1 MSYLQHTKVLNA
13 LCTLA
18 IIVWSCAC
26 EQSEGHKESFAD
38 YSPYLD
44 SLLTSNLSSHDLD
57 QLSLALDSSMAPGA
71 FDLNTQEN
79 RTLLKAGDLGGLI
92 YGSHELI
99 SQLKNSKEI
108 TATHEQPEVVFRA
121 IKFNLPWDSYRRGES
136 LQLHME
142 TCKDLN
148 YWRAFLDMMAANR
161 FNALTLWNLHPFN
174 FMIQAKGFPAAH
186 TFSDEEYA
194 RWKRLYKGIF
204 AMAKERGIETYIVNW
219 NIYAPNEFLN
229 KHGLKLIKN
238 KHATLGDADQ
248 SPIIK
253 AYTKQC
259 VTQVINEYPN
269 LTGLGFSLGEFMGGM
284 NPAEREQWILDTF
297 IAGIN
302 EADRKV
308 KLIHRVPFSANE
320 GSEGSTDAD
329 TELMTREAIESIEGV
344 IPPIWVEVKF
354 NWSHAHS
361 TPKLIKTHGGPLHD
375 KYWNPAPTN
384 YRIAWMMRNE
394 DFFCLRWGSTDFIKK
409 HLQLNNQPYAGGYF
423 IGSESYIPAK
433 DYFTKPGDKVPWNYA
448 FERQWLYYMV
458 WGRLLYNPNT
468 PDSTFQQAFK
478 HEFGPEAIHLF
489 EAYQNA
495 SQIPLEIISA
505 FDIGWDFTMH
515 AETFSRLF
523 QWPDAHLIDI
533 NTLIAHP
540 VLDPQYMNTRTYVQH
555 MLANTPISS
564 DKITPVKLAQRI
576 EELATATLDQL
587 DKIGP
592 TDEHMKQEV
601 GDARAWALLGKYYS
615 HKLKAAIA
623 LELFRNTGTEEYQHQ
638 ALVEIEQAIAWWDQL
653 AAVTSNLYQPFPIM
667 IYMPKGDPKFHWAN
681 IKEEVHKDK
690 EIIAATVPL
699 ALQ

>member
-1 MSYLQHTKVLNA
+1 MSCLQHTKVLNA

-26 EQSEGHKESFAD
+26 EQSEDHKESFAD

-44 SLLTSNLSSHDLD
+44 SLLTSNLSSHDLG
-57 QLSLALDSSMAPGA
+57 QLSLAIDSSMAPGA
-71 FDLNTQEN
+71 FDLNTQQN

-99 SQLKNSKEI
+99 SQLKNNKEI
-108 TATHEQPEVVFRA
+108 TATSEQPEVVFRA

-174 FMIQAKGFPAAH
+174 YMIKAEGFPAAH
-186 TFSDEEYA
+186 TFTDEEYTQ
-194 RWKRLYKGIF
+194 WKTLYQGIF
-204 AMAKERGIETYIVNW
+204 ALAKERGIDTYIVNW
-219 NIYAPNEFLN
+219 NIYAPNEFLD

-238 KHATLGDADQ
+238 KHATLGEADQ

-259 VTQVINEYPN
+259 VTQVINEYPD

-284 NPAEREQWILDTF
+284 TPTEREQWILDTF
-297 IAGIN
+297 VAGIN
-302 EADRKV
+302 DADRKV

-329 TELMTREAIESIEGV
+329 TELMTRQAIEGITGV
-344 IPPIWVEVKF
+344 ATPIWVEVKF

-409 HLQLNNQPYAGGYF
+409 HIALNNQPFAGGYF

-433 DYFTKPGDKVPWNYA
+433 DYFTKPDEKVSWNYA
-448 FERQWLYYMV
+448 FERQWLYYMT
-458 WGRLLYNPNT
+458 WGRLLYNPDT
-468 PDSTFQQAFK
+468 PDAIFENAFEEK
-478 HEFGPEAIHLF
+478 FGKGSIPLF
-489 EAYQNA
+489 HAYQNA

-515 AETFSRLF
+515 VETFSKLF
-523 QWPDAHLIDI
+523 QWPEARLIDI
-533 NTLIAHP
+533 NTLISHP
-540 VLDPQYMNTRTYVQH
+540 VLDPQYLNTQDYISRVIAKEPIPGDMITPLELANKIEQLSTRT
-555 MLANTPISS
+555 ISHLM
-564 DKITPVKLAQRI
+564 KISGDTS
-576 EELATATLDQL
+576 EL
-587 DKIGP
+587 
-592 TDEHMKQEV
+592 KQET
-601 GDARAWALLGKYYS
+601 GDAYAWAYLGKYYS
-615 HKLKAAIA
+615 HKLRSAIA
-623 LELFRNTGTEEYQHQ
+623 LELYRKTGENELKNQ
-638 ALVEIEQAIAWWDQL
+638 ALLEIEQAISNWGNL
-653 AAVTSNLYQPFPIM
+653 VNVTDELYQPFPIM
-667 IYMPKGDPKFHWAN
+667 INMPKGDPEFHWKL
-681 IKEEVHKDK
+681 IKNEVINDRS
-690 EIIAATVPL
+690 IILEARPE
-699 ALQ
+699 